1 MEHYDLLIIGAGAA
15 GIAAA
20 EAGFQAGSSS
30 ILLVDR
36 RPAFGG
42 VLRQC
47 LHHGFSNGLNGP
59 AYIEKLTAGF
69 PEGVKYLLNTTVVS
83 VSEEKQAVLRSPLFG
98 RKIIQFQ
105 QLILATGCLEI
116 PIGALPVSG
125 TRPKGIYTAGQMQEM
140 MNLHGF
146 RPDGPVVILGSGDL
160 GLIMAKHLY
169 DAGISVAEIVEQKEH
184 CGGMARNQRFLPES
198 GIPVLCGRTV
208 TEVRGYPRL
217 ERVILS
223 DGTEIPCST
232 LLIAAGLKP
241 DRTLIHSLGNPDW
254 LQLCGNCGKVYPMV
268 EAVVQ
273 DGRQAA
279 FRAVSALAKQ
289 NEMR

>member
-1 MEHYDLLIIGAGAA
+1 MEHYDILIIGAGAA

-20 EAGFQAGSSS
+20 EAAYPSGCS

-36 RPAFGG
+36 KPTLGG

-47 LHHGFSNGLNGP
+47 MHHGFSIGLNGP

-69 PEGVKYLLNTTVVS
+69 PEGVKCLLNTTVVS

-98 RKIIQFQ
+98 RKNIQFQ
-105 QLILATGCLEI
+105 QLILATGCLEV
-116 PIGALPVSG
+116 PFGALPIAG

-146 RPDGPVVILGSGDL
+146 LPNGPVVILGSGDL
-160 GLIMAKHLY
+160 GLIMAKHLS
-169 DAGISVAEIVEQKEH
+169 DACISVAAIVEQKEQ

-198 GIPVLCGRTV
+198 GIHVLCGRTV

-254 LQLCGNCGKVYPMV
+254 LQLCGNCSKVYPMV

-279 FRAVSALAKQ
+279 NRAVSALAKK